1 MKARFFPTL
10 LLASALVTA
19 CGGKKPE
26 APKARSVRLVPAAKQ
41 SLPRTVVAVG
51 TLAAEDRA
59 ELSFKVPGR
68 LARLNVD
75 IGSRVGAGAVV
86 AELEKADFLIRL
98 DGARASLLQ
107 ARARLGLPAD
117 GTADEVEAEATAV
130 VRQNRA
136 RMEQAEAELA
146 RSKSLFDQGV
156 LSRSAYDVAEA
167 NYKVADSQYR
177 DSLEEVNNR
186 RAILLQRRSDLSL
199 AEQQLRD
206 TSLAAPF
213 AGGIQS
219 RRANAGEYLAAG
231 TPVVTLVRIS
241 PIRLR
246 LEIPEREARL
256 VRLGQAVRVRSEGEA
271 SVWTGKVARISPAL
285 EEASRSLV
293 VEAEIPNL
301 DGALRP
307 GAFVKAEIDSDA
319 GGPALVVPASAVV
332 VFAGIEKV
340 VGVKDGK
347 ALEHPV
353 VTGRRAGDV
362 VEIVSGLTDGDLVV
376 AAPGNLATGMPV
388 LPETGLADEK
398 PRPPSPP
405 PAAGKP

>member
-1 MKARFFPTL
+1 VNARFFPTL

-86 AELEKADFLIRL
+86 AELEKADFLIRVE
-98 DGARASLLQ
+98 GARAALLQ
-107 ARARLGLPAD
+107 ARARLGLPPD
-117 GTADEVEAEATAV
+117 GAADEVEAESTAV

-167 NYKVADSQYR
+167 NDKVADSQYR

-186 RAILLQRRSDLSL
+186 RAVLLQRRSDLSL

-213 AGGIQS
+213 AGGIQA

-319 GGPALVVPASAVV
+319 GGPVLVVPASAVV